1 MAAAL
6 VVVLGGLGAGAAL
19 AETAEARTTIK
30 VMDRNL
36 YLGTDPILLAL
47 SPNKEQFRKDA
58 SRLWRQAKRTEFPE
72 RSKLIAKEIDA
83 RDPALIGLQEVALWR
98 RSDPGEADDD
108 ATRSTNVKFD
118 FLKILQRSLRE
129 RGERYRVAVKQR
141 EANVE
146 APTNKGFDVRLTMHD
161 VILVRRESRVRITGT
176 HSDNFNQ
183 NLGAPTAY
191 GREELTRGWT
201 AADVELR
208 GARFRFVNTH
218 LEAYSGGIGE
228 AQAQELTRRRGAL
241 ATNKQTI
248 LLGDLNSDPK
258 GTPETAAPY
267 RVIRQDGFRD
277 AWLKTHPNKP
287 GFTYGFNSEL
297 IGSPEDEFDERIDHI
312 LFRNGVRVKS
322 MSRFGLDPRNRTAEG
337 RWPSDHAGLVARF
350 SLREGKGG

>member
-1 MAAAL
+1 MAAVL
-6 VVVLGGLGAGAAL
+6 IVVIGALGAGAAL
-19 AETAEARTTIK
+19 AETAEARTNIK

-83 RDPALIGLQEVALWR
+83 RDPDLIGLQEVALWR

-108 ATRSTNVKFD
+108 ATKSTNVKFD

-129 RGERYRVAVKQR
+129 RGAALQGGGVAERGRSGGPDQQGLR
-141 EANVE
+141 
-146 APTNKGFDVRLTMHD
+146 PSPHD
-161 VILVRRESRVRITGT
+161 ARRHPGAARI
-176 HSDNFNQ
+176 
-183 NLGAPTAY
+183 GAPRHGNPQRQLQPEP
-191 GREELTRGWT
+191 GRTDRLRS
-201 AADVELR
+201 R
-208 GARFRFVNTH
+208 GADARVD
-218 LEAYSGGIGE
+218 GGGC
-228 AQAQELTRRRGAL
+228 QAAGSAVPLREHPPRGVQRRHRRGTGGGAL
-241 ATNKQTI
+241 TGVGELSRPTSRPSC
-248 LLGDLNSDPK
+248 LGDLNSDPK
-258 GTPETAAPY
+258 GEGDQATAY
-267 RVIRQDGFRD
+267 RAFRQDGFRD

-322 MSRFGLDPRNRTAEG
+322 MSRFGLDRGNRTAEG

-350 SLREGKGG
+350 SLRER